1 MANEL
6 IVDFPEQSHSHDMCP
21 PNRDRDGNDQ
31 AVSRGSSPHQ
41 AFSHGHSRRERSH
54 RHGQPEM
61 SNHRSSSRSWN
72 NDSSNDRCHSSRSR
86 RSSDPSL
93 AGITRSVH
101 FAETSSLKFVTKH
114 EDREDVNRQD
124 LWYSQSDI
132 DLMKIAAQNDILEVR
147 DKMASGVPIDYILK
161 EDDDNTVC
169 LMGIE
174 NRHTAARA
182 IEVKVCRARCVI
194 AVLQEQ
200 EGQQMMD
207 LSTSLFPLWHRQ
219 DLIALAS
226 FSQTRKAAFRARKLA
241 LLHEECVMNCSR

>member
-1 MANEL
+1 MDKTLSFNLADWLRPHNATSTRSQASKEHY
-6 IVDFPEQSHSHDMCP
+6 SHNCLSTPD
-21 PNRDRDGNDQ
+21 
-31 AVSRGSSPHQ
+31 
-41 AFSHGHSRRERSH
+41 
-54 RHGQPEM
+54 GQPEI
-61 SNHRSSSRSWN
+61 SNHRSRSWN
-72 NDSSNDRCHSSRSR
+72 NDSSNDRHHSRRSR

-93 AGITRSVH
+93 AGITIRSVH

-114 EDREDVNRQD
+114 EDREDVDRQD

-132 DLMKIAAQNDILEVR
+132 GLMKLAAQNDILEVR

-161 EDDDNTVC
+161 EEDDNTVC
-169 LMGIE
+169 LVGIE

-182 IEVKVCRARCVI
+182 IEVKVCRARCVL

-200 EGQQMMD
+200 ERQQMMD
-207 LSTSLFPLWHRQ
+207 LSTSPSIMWYRQ

>member
-1 MANEL
+1 MPNKMANEL

-21 PNRDRDGNDQ
+21 PNRDGNDQ

-54 RHGQPEM
+54 RHGQPEI
-61 SNHRSSSRSWN
+61 SNLRSRSWN
-72 NDSSNDRCHSSRSR
+72 HDDSSNDRCHSRCS

-174 NRHTAARA
+174 NRHTVARA
-182 IEVKVCRARCVI
+182 IEVKDSRARCVL

-200 EGQQMMD
+200 ERQQMMD
-207 LSTSLFPLWHRQ
+207 LSTSTMWYRQ

-241 LLHEECVMNCSR
+241 LLHEECVMN